1 MKLVNLSYEEAK
13 NLLLQGHPIKLPNW
27 LGYWKLNLKTNE
39 IEVHLKTGK
48 IIKTPNAK
56 YTLQENWELATEE
69 NCPVLKKEKEKS
81 KKDMEIIETCE
92 VYIFGSHILAIK
104 FKEGEEIRT
113 LPLNMFIEKVGF
125 EKTNSLMTEYFMKN
139 APDKLKPLIKDVDDA
154 TDNLIKTI
162 ENRLLETLDRL

>member
-13 NLLLQGHPIKLPNW
+13 NLLLQGYPIKLTNW

-69 NCPVLKKEKEKS
+69 NCPVLKKEKS
-81 KKDMEIIETCE
+81 KKDIEILDTYEIY
-92 VYIFGSHILAIK
+92 VFGEHRLVIK
-104 FKEGEEIRT
+104 IREGEKIDIIS
-113 LPLNMFIEKVGF
+113 LNNLIDKVGF
-125 EKTNSLMTEYFMKN
+125 ERTNNLMNEYFMSKASDEFKETIKN
-139 APDKLKPLIKDVDDA
+139 IDDA

-162 ENRLLETLDRL
+162 ENRLLETIEKL

>member
-1 MKLVNLSYEEAK
+1 MKTKNLSYEEAK
-13 NLLLQGHPIKLPNW
+13 KLLLQGHPIKLPNW
-27 LGYWKLNLKTNE
+27 LGYWKLNKNTYE

-69 NCPVLKKEKEKS
+69 NCPMLKKEKEKS
-81 KKDMEIIETCE
+81 KKDIEIIGTCE

-125 EKTNSLMTEYFMKN
+125 EKTNNLMTEYFIKN
-139 APDKLKPLIKDVDDA
+139 APDSLKPVIKEADESI
-154 TDNLIKTI
+154 NELLKTI
-162 ENRLLETLDRL
+162 ENKLINTIEKI